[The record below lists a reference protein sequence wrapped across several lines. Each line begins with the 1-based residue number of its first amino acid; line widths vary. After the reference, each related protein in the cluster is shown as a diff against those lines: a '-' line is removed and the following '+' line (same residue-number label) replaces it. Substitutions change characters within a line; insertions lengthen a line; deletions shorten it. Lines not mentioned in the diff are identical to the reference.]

1 MASVGNGRAAS
12 EPSRDP
18 KFGALLG
25 VPNNNNNPHRS
36 HSGSRNYSAQP
47 AVPDSLES
55 IRRPVPGG
63 GGQLASNQRVSR
75 RQENHYPGQVRL
87 TPCLQTGLVFPWLWR
102 PSTIVVA
109 VLGSRM
115 LLVLLNRAVSPRPSV
130 SWHLQPTV
138 LARWLL
144 RLANLVLS
152 RRPPTHTR
160 MFARRASTRSVV
172 RRWAWRDTRAR
183 LGLAFLVFYS

>member
-25 VPNNNNNPHRS
+25 VPNNNNNNPHRS

-47 AVPDSLES
+47 AIPDSLES

-75 RQENHYPGQVRL
+75 RQENHYPGQG
-87 TPCLQTGLVFPWLWR
+87 TPHPLSSDRSRV
-102 PSTIVVA
+102 SMAVA
-109 VLGSRM
+109 PFNDRSGGSRESHA
-115 LLVLLNRAVSPRPSV
+115 LGAAKPRGQSTPSGV
-130 SWHLQPTV
+130 MAPPANSARPLAAPTRQSGTV
-138 LARWLL
+138 QKTTYSYSY
-144 RLANLVLS
+144 VCETCKYS
-152 RRPPTHTR
+152 ERR
-160 MFARRASTRSVV
+160 
-172 RRWAWRDTRAR
+172 
-183 LGLAFLVFYS
+183 